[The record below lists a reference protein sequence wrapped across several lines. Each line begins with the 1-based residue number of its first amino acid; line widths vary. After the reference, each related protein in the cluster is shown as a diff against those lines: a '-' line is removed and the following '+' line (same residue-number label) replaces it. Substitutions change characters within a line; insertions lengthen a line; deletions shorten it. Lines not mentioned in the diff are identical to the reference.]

1 MTRKKGIIFSRSI
14 LSLCIFSF
22 IFIFASAPNAE
33 EIPEITKNSDLIKV
47 KTLQRQDQEYP
58 NAFPNSDD
66 TFKSLLEKL
75 DEFITET
82 VTAEKFSGC
91 VLLAKDGKSFFKKA
105 YGFASRRFWVPNKVD
120 TKFSLG
126 SMNKMFTTIAVAQL
140 VEEGKLSYKDK
151 VGKYLSDE
159 WIKPENGE
167 KVTIHHLL
175 THTSGLGDFF
185 STIFFQASKLLFL
198 SVNDYQILV
207 RDMEL
212 KFEPGTSWSYS
223 NAGFIIL
230 GAIIE
235 KVAEMDYFNYI
246 RENIYKKAN
255 MINSDCYEMY
265 KPVPNL
271 AIGYQKRK
279 TEDGSEH
286 WQNNLFYHEV
296 KGCPA
301 GGGFSTV
308 EDLLNFDIALRS
320 GTLVSQESWKLLITE
335 RAGPPEG
342 NKKWGYGFIIENNEK
357 LGRIVGHGGG
367 FFGISSVLDMYLDTG
382 YTLVIMSNYGDGVE
396 VVYGEIQ
403 KVIHSLV
410 SLQ

>member
-1 MTRKKGIIFSRSI
+1 MNKYLKTIVF
-14 LSLCIFSF
+14 LSLLVLLFHGVLE
-22 IFIFASAPNAE
+22 SA
-33 EIPEITKNSDLIKV
+33 D
-47 KTLQRQDQEYP
+47 TLER
-58 NAFPNSDD
+58 
-66 TFKSLLEKL
+66 LLEKL
-75 DEFITET
+75 DKYITEAAI
-82 VTAEKFSGC
+82 AEKFSGC
-91 VLLAKDGKSFFKKA
+91 VLLAKEGNPFFIKS

-120 TKFSLG
+120 TKFNLG

-140 VEEGKLSYKDK
+140 VEKGKLSYKDK
-151 VGKYLSDE
+151 VGKYLGEE
-159 WIKPENGE
+159 WINPENGE

-185 STIFFQASKLLFL
+185 SRVFFQSSKLLFL
-198 SVNDYQILV
+198 SVDDYKILV
-207 RDMEL
+207 KDMEL
-212 KFEPGTSWSYS
+212 KFEPGTTWSYS
-223 NAGFIIL
+223 NAGFILL

-235 KVAEMDYFNYI
+235 KVAEMDYFNYV
-246 RENIYKKAN
+246 RKNIHKKAN
-255 MINSDCYEMY
+255 MSNSDCYEMY

-308 EDLLNFDIALRS
+308 EDLLNFDRALRS
-320 GTLVSQESWKLLITE
+320 DTLVSQKTWRLLITE

-342 NKKWGYGFIIENNEK
+342 NKKWGYGFIIENHEK
-357 LGRIVGHGGG
+357 LGRFVGHAGG

-382 YTLVIMSNYGDGVE
+382 YTVVIMSNYGDGVE
-396 VVYGEIQ
+396 VVSGEIQ
-403 KVIHSLV
+403 KVIQSLL
-410 SLQ
+410 SRQ